1 MHCLPSLV
9 RPQEKHLPRKAEESP
24 RRDFAPM
31 RRAINGE
38 SPGEPFSGSPGDS
51 RVKKWAAT
59 CSPACQGST
68 IGAGGLNFSVR
79 DGKRWD
85 TAAVAAR
92 MPFYHIDI
100 RTGTERK

>member
-1 MHCLPSLV
+1 
-9 RPQEKHLPRKAEESP
+9 
-24 RRDFAPM
+24 M
-31 RRAINGE
+31 RRAINAE

-92 MPFYHIDI
+92 MSLSYRHPD
-100 RTGTERK
+100 RNGTQMKGT

>member
-1 MHCLPSLV
+1 MC
-9 RPQEKHLPRKAEESP
+9 
-24 RRDFAPM
+24 
-31 RRAINGE
+31 RATNAE

-51 RVKKWAAT
+51 HGKWAAT

-92 MPFYHIDI
+92 MPFQYRHTD
-100 RTGTERK
+100 RNGTQMKETKHGEVSGN